1 MKNLILIRHAK
12 SSWDAPLKDIDR
24 PLENRGI
31 KDAHLVATNS
41 ISFVPKT
48 FLIYSSP
55 AKRASETAMIFAQTI
70 SYPLDD
76 IIFKDQLYT
85 FDELQL
91 EDFIKNLNNVNENVI
106 IFGHNEAITNF
117 VNKFGDVLID
127 NVSTSGF
134 VSIKFDTNNWQA
146 LPKGKTTKIIFP
158 KDLK

>member
-24 PLENRGI
+24 PLEKRGI

-55 AKRASETAMIFAQTI
+55 AKRASETAIIFAQTI
-70 SYPLDD
+70 SYPLED

-85 FDELQL
+85 FDENQL
-91 EDFIKNLNNVNENVI
+91 EDFIKNLNNINENVI

-127 NVSTSGF
+127 NVTTSGF
-134 VSIKFDTNNWQA
+134 VSIKFDTNNWNT
-146 LPKGKTTKIIFP
+146 LTKGKTTKIIFP

>member
-55 AKRASETAMIFAQTI
+55 AKRASETAIIFAQTI
-70 SYPLDD
+70 SYPLED

-85 FDELQL
+85 FDENQL
-91 EDFIKNLNNVNENVI
+91 EDFIKNLNNINENVI

-127 NVSTSGF
+127 NVTTSGF
-134 VSIKFDTNNWQA
+134 VSIKFDTNNWNT
-146 LPKGKTTKIIFP
+146 LTKGKTTKIIFP